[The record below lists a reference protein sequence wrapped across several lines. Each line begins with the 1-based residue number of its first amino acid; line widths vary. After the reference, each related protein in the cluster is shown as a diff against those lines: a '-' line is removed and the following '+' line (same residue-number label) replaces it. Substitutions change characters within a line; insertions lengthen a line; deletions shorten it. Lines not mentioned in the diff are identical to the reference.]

1 MTREEA
7 IELNK
12 NLMMYMRISDKTS
25 EYKFLTENYTALE
38 MAIKALDKDPKP
50 VDYYDCSSAMLKLWM
65 ENIVTDSE
73 YYRIIDK
80 LNAKHK
86 EGKI

>member
-1 MTREEA
+1 MTKEEVMATLDNMKYELSNQVGSKYCRRKYEA
-7 IELNK
+7 IKE
-12 NLMMYMRISDKTS
+12 
-25 EYKFLTENYTALE
+25 
-38 MAIKALDKDPKP
+38 AIKALEQDPKP

-73 YYRIIDK
+73 YYKIMDK

>member
-1 MTREEA
+1 MTKEEA
-7 IELNK
+7 KVILKGFMENPL
-12 NLMMYMRISDKTS
+12 YSDIPKVCRA
-25 EYKFLTENYTALE
+25 FD
-38 MAIKALDKDPKP
+38 MAIKALDEDPKSI
-50 VDYYDCSSAMLKLWM
+50 DYYDCSSAMLKLWM

-80 LNAKHK
+80 LNARHK